1 MFQYS
6 RLNII
11 FNYIQKNEYTSVS
24 QLQSLLNITD
34 RTIRNDI
41 QSINETLEKKG
52 ALVKLKRSYGY
63 YISVLD
69 QESYDGFIE
78 KFKSTDTGVMELDSS
93 EDRIKFLLRK
103 LLFSNE
109 YISMDELADSVYISK
124 NTLNKYIK
132 TIKSIVA
139 KYNMEYITK
148 PNSGVKIIGSED
160 AKRQCIVE
168 NVLSCDFQDYITGF
182 TRDERSIFDR
192 VDLDW
197 LRKMTIE
204 QLKERNIQTSD
215 YNLKNIIIQLALVT
229 TRVLDNNYIS
239 LLNINTDTSI
249 IGLIN
254 GLCTQLEDKYDIT
267 ISKGEKIYIYLQIV
281 ANTHL
286 DITDIDDDSLRC
298 SITQMLDIIYT
309 DFNFDL
315 RNDEILSA
323 DLFRHLKSIFTSKLY
338 DLNSTNPLLE
348 TIKTNYPLEYEITLT
363 AISKVFTIE
372 PYVLKPE
379 DVGYVS
385 IYIGAAIERCYYKSP
400 QKKNVILVCGSGH
413 ATTRM
418 LEARLNV
425 VFPDKINIVRCAS
438 YNEFISYT
446 PEDVEGVDFVIT
458 TIMLESDLLP
468 AIMVDFALN
477 NKDIESINRYLSKLL
492 RKRLQMFDPFF
503 DKDLFFRVSGETDK
517 NTVIRMINDKL
528 KANGVVEDDFLE
540 SVLHREEIGKT
551 DMNNVFALPHPMKIC
566 AHDTK
571 VAVALLDHPIK
582 WNESDMIQIVFM
594 LAIKQGEQKDF
605 EHLYDIFIEI
615 INNSKLQQNILKSQS
630 YEQFIDALYDGMK

>member
-11 FNYIQKNEYTSVS
+11 FNYIRKNEYTSVS

-41 QSINETLEKKG
+41 QSINETLEKNG

-69 QESYDGFIE
+69 QESYNGFIE
-78 KFKSTDTGVMELDSS
+78 KFKSTDAGVMELDSS

-192 VDLDW
+192 MDLDW

-239 LLNINTDTSI
+239 LQNINTDTSI
-249 IGLIN
+249 MGLIN

-503 DKDLFFRVSGETDK
+503 DKELFFRVSGETDK
-517 NTVIRMINDKL
+517 DSVIRMINDKL
-528 KANGVVEDDFLE
+528 KAKGVVEDDFLE

>member
-182 TRDERSIFDR
+182 TRDERCIFDR

-249 IGLIN
+249 MGLIN

>member
-249 IGLIN
+249 MGLIN

>member
-11 FNYIQKNEYTSVS
+11 FNYIRKNEYTSVS

-41 QSINETLEKKG
+41 QSINETLGKKG

-132 TIKSIVA
+132 TIKSISA

-249 IGLIN
+249 MGLIN

-446 PEDVEGVDFVIT
+446 PEDVESVDFVIT
-458 TIMLESDLLP
+458 TIMLESNLLP

-517 NTVIRMINDKL
+517 DSVIRMINDKL
-528 KANGVVEDDFLE
+528 KTKGVVEDDFLE

-571 VAVALLDHPIK
+571 VAVALLDQPIK

>member
-11 FNYIQKNEYTSVS
+11 FNYIRKNEYTSVS

-41 QSINETLEKKG
+41 QSINETLEKNG

-69 QESYDGFIE
+69 QESYNGFIE
-78 KFKSTDTGVMELDSS
+78 KFKSTDAGVMELDSS

-204 QLKERNIQTSD
+204 QLKERSIQTSD

-239 LLNINTDTSI
+239 LQNINTDTSI
-249 IGLIN
+249 MGLIN

-458 TIMLESDLLP
+458 TIMLESNLLP

-503 DKDLFFRVSGETDK
+503 DKELFFRVSGETGKDS
-517 NTVIRMINDKL
+517 VIRMINDKL
-528 KANGVVEDDFLE
+528 KAKGVVEDDFLE

>member
-1 MFQYS
+1 M
-6 RLNII
+6 
-11 FNYIQKNEYTSVS
+11 
-24 QLQSLLNITD
+24 
-34 RTIRNDI
+34 
-41 QSINETLEKKG
+41 
-52 ALVKLKRSYGY
+52 
-63 YISVLD
+63 
-69 QESYDGFIE
+69 
-78 KFKSTDTGVMELDSS
+78 
-93 EDRIKFLLRK
+93 
-103 LLFSNE
+103 
-109 YISMDELADSVYISK
+109 
-124 NTLNKYIK
+124 
-132 TIKSIVA
+132 
-139 KYNMEYITK
+139 
-148 PNSGVKIIGSED
+148 
-160 AKRQCIVE
+160 
-168 NVLSCDFQDYITGF
+168 
-182 TRDERSIFDR
+182 
-192 VDLDW
+192 
-197 LRKMTIE
+197 
-204 QLKERNIQTSD
+204 
-215 YNLKNIIIQLALVT
+215 
-229 TRVLDNNYIS
+229 
-239 LLNINTDTSI
+239 
-249 IGLIN
+249 
-254 GLCTQLEDKYDIT
+254 
-267 ISKGEKIYIYLQIV
+267 
-281 ANTHL
+281 
-286 DITDIDDDSLRC
+286 
-298 SITQMLDIIYT
+298 
-309 DFNFDL
+309 
-315 RNDEILSA
+315 
-323 DLFRHLKSIFTSKLY
+323 
-338 DLNSTNPLLE
+338 
-348 TIKTNYPLEYEITLT
+348 
-363 AISKVFTIE
+363 
-372 PYVLKPE
+372 
-379 DVGYVS
+379 
-385 IYIGAAIERCYYKSP
+385 
-400 QKKNVILVCGSGH
+400 CGSGH

>member
-11 FNYIQKNEYTSVS
+11 FNYIRKNEYTSVS

-41 QSINETLEKKG
+41 QSINETLEKNG

-69 QESYDGFIE
+69 EESYDGFIE
-78 KFKSTDTGVMELDSS
+78 KFKSTDAGVMELDSS

-239 LLNINTDTSI
+239 LQNINTDTSI
-249 IGLIN
+249 MGLIN

-503 DKDLFFRVSGETDK
+503 DKDLFFRISGETDK
-517 NTVIRMINDKL
+517 DSVIRMINDKL
-528 KANGVVEDDFLE
+528 KAKGVVEDDFLE

>member
-182 TRDERSIFDR
+182 TRDERCIFDR

-249 IGLIN
+249 MGLIN

-571 VAVALLDHPIK
+571 VAVSLLDHPIK

>member
-11 FNYIQKNEYTSVS
+11 FNYIRKNEYTSVS

-41 QSINETLEKKG
+41 QSINETLEKSG
-52 ALVKLKRSYGY
+52 AVVKLKRGCGY
-63 YISVLD
+63 YINVLD
-69 QESYDGFIE
+69 QENYDRFIE
-78 KFKSTDTGVMELDSS
+78 KFKSTDAGVMELDSS

-132 TIKSIVA
+132 TIKSISA

-160 AKRQCIVE
+160 AKRHCIVE

-204 QLKERNIQTSD
+204 QLNDRNIQTSD

-239 LLNINTDTSI
+239 LQNINTDTSI
-249 IGLIN
+249 MGLIN

-267 ISKGEKIYIYLQIV
+267 ISKGEKVYIYLQIV

-286 DITDIDDDSLRC
+286 DITDIDDESLRC
-298 SITQMLDIIYT
+298 SISQMLEIIYT

-446 PEDVEGVDFVIT
+446 PEDVDGVDFVIT

-517 NTVIRMINDKL
+517 DSVIRMINDKL
-528 KANGVVEDDFLE
+528 KTKGVVEDDFLE

-582 WNESDMIQIVFM
+582 WNESDMVQIVFM

>member
-11 FNYIQKNEYTSVS
+11 FNYIRKNEYTSVS

-41 QSINETLEKKG
+41 QSINETLEKNG

-78 KFKSTDTGVMELDSS
+78 KFKSTDAGVMELDSS

-239 LLNINTDTSI
+239 LQNINTDTSI
-249 IGLIN
+249 MGLIN

-517 NTVIRMINDKL
+517 DSVIRMINDKL
-528 KANGVVEDDFLE
+528 KTKGVVEDDFLE